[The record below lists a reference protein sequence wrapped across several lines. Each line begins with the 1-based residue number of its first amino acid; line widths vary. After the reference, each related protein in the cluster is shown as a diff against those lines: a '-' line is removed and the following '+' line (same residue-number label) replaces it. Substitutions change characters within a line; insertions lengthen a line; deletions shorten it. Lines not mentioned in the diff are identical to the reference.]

1 MKSDP
6 TFDRRRFPRV
16 RSEALIS
23 IAPLDIDAALA
34 HAIDLSID
42 GVRFRCVGM
51 DAKEGELLKV
61 TFTFGER
68 TLGVVGRILRAEWI
82 DGVAQE
88 VAIRFLK
95 MSEETRRVLIESLE
109 PLAEIT
115 SSNAS
120 RRAFTRVHVDSI
132 VSVSR
137 ANLTDVVAQAQD
149 ISDGGIHFVVE
160 GLDLKLGEVLRV
172 TFECDGAP
180 VSAIGQLVR
189 VTDIGDSKQ
198 EAALAF
204 LDGDSDALGRIRGA
218 AED

>member
-6 TFDRRRFPRV
+6 TFNRRRYPRV

-68 TLGVVGRILRAEWI
+68 TLGVIGRILRAEWI

-109 PLAEIT
+109 PFAEMT
-115 SSNAS
+115 SSSAS

-132 VSVSR
+132 VGVSR
-137 ANLTDVVAQAQD
+137 ANLSDVVAQAQD
-149 ISDGGIHFVVE
+149 VSDGGIHFVVE
-160 GLDLKLGEVLRV
+160 GLDLKLGDVLRV

-204 LDGDSDALGRIRGA
+204 LDGDRDVLGRIRSA
-218 AED
+218 SED

>member
-23 IAPLDIDAALA
+23 LAPLDADTALA
-34 HAIDLSID
+34 HAVDLSID
-42 GVRFRCVGM
+42 GVRFHCVGM
-51 DAKEGELLKV
+51 DLKEGELLKV

-95 MSEETRRVLIESLE
+95 MSEDVRHVLIESLE
-109 PLAEIT
+109 PLQEVK
-115 SSNAS
+115 SSSAS

-132 VSVSR
+132 VSISR
-137 ANLTDVVAQAQD
+137 ASLSDVVAQAQD
-149 ISDGGIHFVVE
+149 VSAGGIHFIVE
-160 GLDLKLGEVLRV
+160 GLELKLGDVLRV
-172 TFECDGAP
+172 TLDCNGAP

-204 LDGDSDALGRIRGA
+204 FDGDTDALTRLRGSL
-218 AED
+218 EG